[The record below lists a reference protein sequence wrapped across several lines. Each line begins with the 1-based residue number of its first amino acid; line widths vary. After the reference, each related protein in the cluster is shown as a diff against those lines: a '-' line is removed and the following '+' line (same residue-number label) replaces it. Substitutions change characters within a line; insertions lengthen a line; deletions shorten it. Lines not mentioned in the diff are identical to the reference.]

1 MVWVPGL
8 WFAIHVAGQVRTP
21 GCLLDGRRPR
31 LSLDILSFYQKQH
44 VLLSLTMQSLDA
56 IKCAAI
62 LNQIGP
68 LFESGALKP
77 PVIAERFA
85 LADAHAAYLRA
96 ASGGQGCAR
105 NA

>member
-1 MVWVPGL
+1 MASLFRSQGKR
-8 WFAIHVAGQVRTP
+8 GRQVVYSTV
-21 GCLLDGRRPR
+21 GGRDF
-31 LSLDILSFYQKQH
+31 SLDILSFYQTQH
-44 VLLSLTMQSLDA
+44 VLLGLTMQSLDA

-77 PVIAERFA
+77 PVIAERFP
-85 LADAHAAYLRA
+85 LADAHAAYLRV